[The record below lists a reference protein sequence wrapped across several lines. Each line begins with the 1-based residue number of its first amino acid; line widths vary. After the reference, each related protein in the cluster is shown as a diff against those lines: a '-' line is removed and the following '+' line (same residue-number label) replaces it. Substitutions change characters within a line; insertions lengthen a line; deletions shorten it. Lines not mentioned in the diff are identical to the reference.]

1 MQIRRVTKEDFEE
14 LSQLLTQVWKSTYQ
28 GIFPQTFLDNLEDQK
43 WLAGLASMLNSQAE
57 CWLAEQ
63 DEKIVGMLTF
73 GHGRKEYAEAEIYV
87 INVLPSFQ
95 GQGIGKALIQFALA
109 QLKGKSVYLEVVC
122 QNHQARR
129 FYEQNGFYDTHQIS
143 ERHMADFSFQQ
154 AVYLLKD

>member
-1 MQIRRVTKEDFEE
+1 MQIRRVTKDDFDEI
-14 LSQLLTQVWKSTYQ
+14 SQLLTQVWKSAYQ
-28 GIFPQTFLDNLEDQK
+28 GIFPQIFLDNLEDQK

-63 DEKIVGMLTF
+63 DEKIVGMLTL
-73 GHGRKEYAEAEIYV
+73 GDGRKEYAEAEIYV

-109 QLKGKSVYLEVVC
+109 QLKGKSVYLEVVV

-129 FYEQNGFYDTHQIS
+129 FYEQHGFRDTFIVT
-143 ERHMADFSFQQ
+143 ERQMADFTFQQ
-154 AVYLLKD
+154 VVYRLT

>member
-1 MQIRRVTKEDFEE
+1 MQIRRVTKDDFDEI
-14 LSQLLTQVWKSTYQ
+14 SQLLTQVWKSAYQ
-28 GIFPQTFLDNLEDQK
+28 GIFPQIFLDNLEDQK

-73 GHGRKEYAEAEIYV
+73 GDGRKEYAEAEIYV

-109 QLKGKSVYLEVVC
+109 QLKGKSVYLEVVV

-129 FYEQNGFYDTHQIS
+129 FYEQHGFRDTFIVT
-143 ERHMADFSFQQ
+143 ERQMADFTFQQ
-154 AVYLLKD
+154 VVYRLT